1 MEHKYLT
8 EFKKLE
14 AKLKKIAKLKDTSK
28 FNDLLDRAATLHPF
42 INEDKYLIQDLY
54 GLRNVFAHS
63 DRNKY
68 IAEVNDLAF
77 TSLARIMELLENP
90 PKAINFTKNILK
102 QKKVY
107 WVQNNAE
114 LNEVIN
120 EMSEKVYTH
129 IPVYDDDLCVGVFTE
144 TSLLL
149 WLKDNVDSDGIAHFK
164 KRFMSKVDLSY
175 IDPDTPINRSIFA
188 KSDSSIFDVWQ
199 KFNLAIKKGDR
210 LGAIILTKDGKRTSE
225 PEGIITSWD
234 LPRIQELTKFDD

>member
-1 MEHKYLT
+1 MEHKYIT

-42 INEDKYLIQDLY
+42 INEDKHLIQDLY
-54 GLRNVFAHS
+54 GLRNVFVHS
-63 DRNKY
+63 DRDKY

-77 TSLARIMELLENP
+77 ISLARILELLENP
-90 PKAINFTKNILK
+90 PKAISFTKNILK
-102 QKKVY
+102 QKEVY
-107 WVQNNAE
+107 WVQNNQE
-114 LNEVIN
+114 LNVVVN
-120 EMSEKVYTH
+120 EMAEKIYTH
-129 IPVYDDDLCVGVFTE
+129 IPVYDGDLCVGVFTE

-149 WLKDNVDSDGIAHFK
+149 WLKNNVDSDGIAQFK
-164 KRFMSKVDLSY
+164 KRFMSDVDINY
-175 IDPDTPINRSIFA
+175 MNPDTSTNRSIFI

-234 LPRIQELTKFDD
+234 LPRIQELIKD